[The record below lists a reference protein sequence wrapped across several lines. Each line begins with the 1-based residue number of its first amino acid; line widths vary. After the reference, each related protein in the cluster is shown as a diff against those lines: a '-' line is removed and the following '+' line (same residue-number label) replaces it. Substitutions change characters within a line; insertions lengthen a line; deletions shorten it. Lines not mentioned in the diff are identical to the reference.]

1 MMIIWWLFPW
11 KGVESSQWCGKSRRN
26 EKYSGDLGKSQYE
39 EHPGVSRWKLLFKVT
54 AMTDVTFKAPVP
66 DHSDCR
72 LKWRIWWPP
81 GQYLGFLIIAIYN
94 IPTNIPSYIFTSPT
108 FLQMLFFSEPLICS
122 STGTRPTRRSRSSI
136 LLKLVQLPPP
146 ANNGWHFLI
155 MIATAITTNNPGE
168 GGRNN
173 TSSSEAEVSS
183 VNNDAG
189 QHQHDHNLHNYNNDG
204 GDKDHHQ
211 VLLCRKSMTKRSTS
225 SSLSLRWSDHD

>member
-1 MMIIWWLFPW
+1 
-11 KGVESSQWCGKSRRN
+11 
-26 EKYSGDLGKSQYE
+26 
-39 EHPGVSRWKLLFKVT
+39 
-54 AMTDVTFKAPVP
+54 MTDVTFKAPVP
-66 DHSDCR
+66 DHSDFR

-168 GGRNN
+168 GGGNN

-189 QHQHDHNLHNYNNDG
+189 EHQHDHNLHNYNNGG

-225 SSLSLRWSDHD
+225 SSLSLRWSNHD

>member
-39 EHPGVSRWKLLFKVT
+39 EHPGVSRWKFLFKVT

-94 IPTNIPSYIFTSPT
+94 IPTNIPTYIFTSPI

-122 STGTRPTRRSRSSI
+122 SIGTRPTRHSRCTT

-146 ANNGWHFLI
+146 ANNGCHLPHHDRHRHHH
-155 MIATAITTNNPGE
+155 PGE

-173 TSSSEAEVSS
+173 ASSSEAEVSS

-189 QHQHDHNLHNYNNDG
+189 EHQHDHYLHKYNNDE
-204 GDKDHHQ
+204 DHHQ

-225 SSLSLRWSDHD
+225 SSLSLRWSNHD